1 MQWKRKVTID
11 ARITQ
16 AINEAVKEAGQ
27 PDTLA
32 RRLIAWF
39 EAVTSGNEDINDQAT
54 AARHLEVLF
63 EATVVENAD
72 VGDAD

>member
-1 MQWKRKVTID
+1 MTLD

-16 AINEAVKEAGQ
+16 AINEAVEEAGQ
-27 PDTLA
+27 PETLA

-39 EAVTSGNEDINDQAT
+39 EAVTSGNEDINDHAA

-63 EATVVENAD
+63 DGTVVQDDDEEDEN
-72 VGDAD
+72 

>member
-1 MQWKRKVTID
+1 MPLD

-16 AINEAVKEAGQ
+16 AINEAVEEAGQ
-27 PDTLA
+27 PKALA

-39 EAVTSGNEDINDQAT
+39 EAVTSGMEDINDQSV

-63 EATVVENAD
+63 EGAVVQ
-72 VGDAD
+72 GDDEEEA

>member
-1 MQWKRKVTID
+1 MTID
-11 ARITQ
+11 ARIKQ

-39 EAVTSGNEDINDQAT
+39 EALTSGNEDINDQAT

-63 EATVVENAD
+63 EGTVVENED
-72 VGDAD
+72 GEDAD

>member
-1 MQWKRKVTID
+1 MTID

-16 AINEAVKEAGQ
+16 AINEAVREAGQ

-63 EATVVENAD
+63 EGTVVENTD
-72 VGDAD
+72 GEDAD

>member
-1 MQWKRKVTID
+1 MPID

-16 AINEAVKEAGQ
+16 AINEAVEEAGQ
-27 PDTLA
+27 PKGLA

-39 EAVTSGNEDINDQAT
+39 EAVTTGIEDINDVPT

-63 EATVVENAD
+63 EGTVVE
-72 VGDAD
+72 GDDEEDKV

>member
-1 MQWKRKVTID
+1 MTID

-63 EATVVENAD
+63 EGTVVED
-72 VGDAD
+72 EDGEDAD

>member
-1 MQWKRKVTID
+1 MTID
-11 ARITQ
+11 ARIAQ

-39 EAVTSGNEDINDQAT
+39 EAVSSGNEDINDQA
-54 AARHLEVLF
+54 AADRHLQVLF
-63 EATVVENAD
+63 LGTVVENAD
-72 VGDAD
+72 GEDAD

>member
-1 MQWKRKVTID
+1 MTID

-16 AINEAVKEAGQ
+16 AINEAIEEAGQ
-27 PDTLA
+27 PETLA

-54 AARHLEVLF
+54 TTRHLEVLF
-63 EATVVENAD
+63 EGTVVQ
-72 VGDAD
+72 DADGEDED

>member
-1 MQWKRKVTID
+1 MTLD
-11 ARITQ
+11 PRITQ

-39 EAVTSGNEDINDQAT
+39 EAVTSGNEDINDDAT

-63 EATVVENAD
+63 DGTVVEDAAD
-72 VGDAD
+72 GEDED